1 MDSARHQPSPMASLP
16 WIICPVISSTV
27 VMFPGAVVVRARSSK
42 HDFFYGF
49 CREYEGE
56 YFYGGNLSKNNL
68 WRSRSNNKSGGLKL
82 KKYLRSKNKFNDEI
96 EKEDMMN
103 IMYFV

>member
-1 MDSARHQPSPMASLP
+1 
-16 WIICPVISSTV
+16 
-27 VMFPGAVVVRARSSK
+27 MFSGAVVAGARSSK
-42 HDFFYGF
+42 YDFFLGGF
-49 CREYEGE
+49 CGEYEGE

-68 WRSRSNNKSGGLKL
+68 WWSRSNNKSGGLKL
-82 KKYLRSKNKFNDEI
+82 KKYLRSKNKFKDEI